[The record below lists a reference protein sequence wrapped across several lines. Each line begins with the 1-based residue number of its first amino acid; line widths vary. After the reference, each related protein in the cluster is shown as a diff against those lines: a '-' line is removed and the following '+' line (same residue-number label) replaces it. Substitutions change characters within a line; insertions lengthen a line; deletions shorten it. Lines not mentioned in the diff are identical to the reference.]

1 MISIEFNL
9 SPKFI
14 TKNMQAKIKKLARNL
29 VYDTSAEIERGAIR
43 NFKRAEREVPADNP
57 EVLVVRDYFSAQNVA
72 VVTCGG
78 EQLLF
83 IEFGAGSEHYYEG
96 SMVSEAKGERA
107 PRKEI
112 GILDIGEYG
121 KHRGKDRS
129 WVYLSSTGRE
139 ALHTHLIGEN
149 GKGQYRMRTGGIRPQ
164 RALWRARN
172 NAIRKVI
179 YGKGLRRRRL
189 G

>member
-1 MISIEFNL
+1 MKLQFDL

-14 TKNMQAKIKKLARNL
+14 EKNLQAKIKKLERSIVNDLA
-29 VYDTSAEIERGAIR
+29 TEMEQSAIK

-57 EVLVVRDYFSAQNVA
+57 RVDVHKEYLPAQNLALVI
-72 VVTCGG
+72 CGG

-83 IEFGAGSEHYYEG
+83 IEFGAGAEHYYEG
-96 SMVSEAKGERA
+96 SMVSEKGEKA

-112 GILDIGEYG
+112 GILDVGEFG

-129 WVYLSSTGRE
+129 WVYLSETGRE
-139 ALHTHLIGEN
+139 ALHTHDIGVS
-149 GKGQYRMRTGGIRPQ
+149 GRTGLHRMRTGGIRPQ

-179 YGKGLRRRRL
+179 YGRVGKRRI